1 MKFLHSMI
9 RVKDLNRALHFFID
23 QLGLI
28 EIKRSE
34 YPSGKFTLI
43 FLATAIGDPEI
54 ELTYNWDME
63 EEYSVGKNFGHIA
76 FEVDDIYA
84 TCTRLMKNGVII
96 NRPPR
101 DGYMAFIKSPD
112 NQSIELLQ
120 RGTPLV
126 SQLPWCDMQNTGTW

>member
-1 MKFLHSMI
+1 MI

-43 FLATAIGDPEI
+43 FLATAIGEPEI